1 MNGSEGLALRYV
13 DYAIRRNVVM
23 GRMELPAALEQRGL
37 QRHCSLVQKACGLE
51 VKYRIRKEKNSNLKK
66 SLLICL

>member
-37 QRHCSLVQKACGLE
+37 QRHCSLVQKAYGVIVAWRLNIE
-51 VKYRIRKEKNSNLKK
+51 
-66 SLLICL
+66 